1 MPDGTLP
8 WVDLGVG
15 TYISETP
22 SDRYPIYTR
31 GNAGEVWPEVAYPL
45 TISLSRT
52 AGDEPISE
60 AVLATGLMT
69 RDEVGVGTTAF
80 GGCYGGYMYI
90 NLSMNRV
97 LAVRT
102 PGVTVD
108 ENDATYLGS
117 AGVAPPY
124 VERKGDKSLRAS
136 FAALRYGWRMLNRSE
151 LPWLDH
157 DLELVR
163 AWERRVPELLEATD
177 EELVAV
183 ARDIIGPTMDLFSR
197 HLEVTG
203 QAGGSVQALAGL
215 CEDRLGDRSLAL
227 TMLGGIGDVDSAAPS
242 FALWE
247 LGRIAAG
254 NPAVSAHF
262 DHGLDGLDGRL
273 RSDPEATDFVEAFE
287 EFQGRF
293 GSRGP
298 NEWESACE
306 VWGTDPRMPL
316 AFVDRMRQADAGH
329 DPSIRAGRL
338 AEERAQAIADARGQ
352 LNRVQRWLFDKILR
366 SATLYSQS
374 RERSKTTIVRL
385 IHVARLLTRELGR
398 RCAERVDGGD
408 MLDIWFMTADELE
421 QYVADPARFAD
432 VVVDRRAA
440 REELAR
446 RVPPFVFEGTMPDP
460 STWPL
465 RDAVDQLEPFGVG
478 TEVSGLAG
486 CAGVAEGRARVV
498 TDPSDPGD
506 LGPGDVLVAPLTDPA
521 WTPLFVPVEA
531 VVVDVGGQMSH
542 AVIVSREL
550 GRPCVVAATDAS
562 RRIPDGSRIRVDGTS
577 GTVTILELP

>member
-1 MPDGTLP
+1 MSDGSLP

-22 SDRYPIYTR
+22 NDRYPLYTR

-52 AGDEPISE
+52 AGDEPISA
-60 AVLATGLMT
+60 AVLATGLLRRHEM
-69 RDEVGVGTTAF
+69 GHGTTAF

-117 AGVAPPY
+117 AAVAPPY
-124 VERKGDKSLRAS
+124 VERKGDRSLRAS
-136 FAALRYGWRMLNRSE
+136 LAALRYGWRMLNRE
-151 LPWLDH
+151 QLPWLDH

-163 AWERRVPELLEATD
+163 AWERRTAELMNASD
-177 EELVAV
+177 EVLVRAI
-183 ARDIIGPTMDLFSR
+183 REITGPTMDLFSR

-203 QAGGSVQALAGL
+203 QAGGSVQALAGF
-215 CEDRLGDRSLAL
+215 CEERLGDRSLAL

-247 LGRIAAG
+247 LGRIAADT
-254 NPAVSAHF
+254 PAVAAQF
-262 DHGLDGLDGRL
+262 DQGLDGLDERL
-273 RSDPEATDFVEAFE
+273 RTDPSAAAFVDAFDDFL
-287 EFQGRF
+287 GRF

-298 NEWESACE
+298 NEWETACE
-306 VWGTDPRMPL
+306 VWGTDPTMPL
-316 AFVDRMRQADAGH
+316 GFVDRMRRSDADH
-329 DPSIRAGRL
+329 DPSIRAESL
-338 AEERAQAIADARGQ
+338 AQDRRRAIADARDRLG
-352 LNRVQRWLFDKILR
+352 VVPRWFFDKLLR

-408 MLDIWFMTADELE
+408 MKDVWFMTAAELDP
-421 QYVADPARFAD
+421 YVADPAAFTAL
-432 VVVDRRAA
+432 VAERRAA

-446 RVPPFVFEGTMPDP
+446 RVPPFVFEGTLPDP
-460 STWPL
+460 ATWPL
-465 RDAVDQLEPFGVG
+465 RDEVHALEPLAVG
-478 TEVSGLAG
+478 AVLTGLAG

-562 RRIPDGSRIRVDGTS
+562 RRIPDGARIRVDGAT
-577 GTVTILELP
+577 GTVTILEAP

>member
-1 MPDGTLP
+1 MSDGTLP

-22 SDRYPIYTR
+22 HERYPIYTR

-136 FAALRYGWRMLNRSE
+136 FAALRYGWRMLNTTE

-157 DLELVR
+157 DLELVK
-163 AWERRVPELLEATD
+163 AWERRIPDLMSASD

-183 ARDIIGPTMDLFSR
+183 ATEIIGPTMDLFSR

-247 LGRIAAG
+247 LGRIAADT
-254 NPAVSAHF
+254 PSVAALF
-262 DHGLDGLDGRL
+262 DQGIDGLDERL
-273 RSDPEATDFVEAFE
+273 RSEPDATAFVEAFDD
-287 EFQGRF
+287 FLSRF

-306 VWGTDPRMPL
+306 VWGTDPSMPL
-316 AFVDRMRQADAGH
+316 AFVDRMRRADADH
-329 DPSIRAGRL
+329 DPSIRADRL
-338 AEERAQAIADARGQ
+338 AEEREQAIADARDR
-352 LNRVQRWLFDKILR
+352 LNRIQRWVFDKMLR

-385 IHVARLLTRELGR
+385 IHVARLLTRELGS
-398 RCAERVDGGD
+398 RCAARVEGGD
-408 MLDIWFMTADELE
+408 MKDIWFMTAEELGP
-421 QYVADPARFAD
+421 YVANPAAYAG
-432 VVVDRRAA
+432 VVAERRAA
-440 REELAR
+440 RDELSR
-446 RVPPFVFEGTMPDP
+446 RVPPFVFEGTLPDP

-465 RDAVDQLEPFGVG
+465 RDEIDALEPLSVG
-478 TEVSGLAG
+478 AEMTGLAG

-506 LGPGDVLVAPLTDPA
+506 IGPGDVLVAPLTDPA

-562 RRIPDGSRIRVDGTS
+562 RRIPDGARIRVDGTT
-577 GTVTILELP
+577 GTVTVLELP

>member
-1 MPDGTLP
+1 MSDGTLP

-22 SDRYPIYTR
+22 NDRYPIYTR

-45 TISLSRT
+45 TISLTRT
-52 AGDEPISE
+52 VGDEPISE

-69 RDEVGVGTTAF
+69 RDEVGAGTTAF

-124 VERKGDKSLRAS
+124 VPRKGDKSLRAS
-136 FAALRYGWRMLNRSE
+136 LAALRYGWRMLNRTE

-163 AWERRVPELLEATD
+163 AWERRVPELTEAPD
-177 EELVAV
+177 SELLAA

-203 QAGGSVQALAGL
+203 QAGGSVQALAGF

-242 FALWE
+242 FALWD
-247 LGRIAAG
+247 LGRMAADT
-254 NPAVSAHF
+254 PAVAAQF
-262 DHGLDGLDGRL
+262 DHGLDGLGDRL
-273 RSDPEATDFVEAFE
+273 REDPGAADFAAAFDD
-287 EFQGRF
+287 FQVRF

-298 NEWESACE
+298 NEWETACE
-306 VWGTDPRMPL
+306 VWATDPTMPL
-316 AFVDRMRQADAGH
+316 GFVDRMRRADADH
-329 DPSIRAGRL
+329 DPSILTARL
-338 AEERAQAIADARGQ
+338 GEEREQAIADARGQ
-352 LNRVQRWLFDKILR
+352 LNRVQRWLFDKMLR

-408 MLDIWFMTADELE
+408 MKDIWFTTAEELDS
-421 QYVADPARFAD
+421 YVADPAAFVD
-432 VVVDRRAA
+432 VVAERRAA
-440 REELAR
+440 RDELSR

-465 RDAVDQLEPFGVG
+465 RDEVEALEPLAVG
-478 TEVSGLAG
+478 AALTGLAG
-486 CAGVAEGRARVV
+486 CAGFAEGRARVV
-498 TDPSDPGD
+498 TDPSEPGD

-562 RRIPDGSRIRVDGTS
+562 RSIPDGARIRVDGTT
-577 GTVTILELP
+577 GTVTILEMP